1 MDPSKAEDYNNPA
14 QIARVTTESWVS
26 KNMYCPACL
35 NDELEHTRTGKPV
48 VDYKCPACDE
58 SYQLKSK
65 KTPFRKKISN
75 SAYQNKIDAIRKGTI
90 PNFAFLR
97 YDPGDWIVKELF
109 VVPKHFMTKTI
120 IEKRKPLSD
129 EARRSGWVG
138 SNILLGNLPNDARI
152 SIIQDEHEINRE
164 FVKVRWNRFS
174 FMQKQTVESRGWLS
188 DVLMCIRRMNEST
201 FTLQQVY
208 DFEGELSELHPKNK
222 HIRPKIR
229 QQLQVLRD
237 KGVIDFLGDGWYQ
250 IRDLEAAEK

>member
-1 MDPSKAEDYNNPA
+1 MDPSLAEDYKNPA
-14 QIARVTTESWVS
+14 QIARVTTESWVEN
-26 KNMYCPACL
+26 NMYCPACL
-35 NDELEHTRTGKPV
+35 EDKLNPTRTGKPV

-65 KTPFRKKISN
+65 KAPFSKKVSN
-75 SAYQNKIDAIRKGTI
+75 SAYKNKIDAIHKGTI

-97 YDPGDWIVKELF
+97 YDSDNWIVKELF
-109 VVPKHFMTKTI
+109 VVPKHFMTKSI
-120 IEKRKPLSD
+120 IEKRDPLSE

-138 SNILLGNLPNDARI
+138 SNILLGNLPTDARV
-152 SIIQDEHEINRE
+152 SIIQDEHKVNRE
-164 FVKVRWNRFS
+164 FVNVRWNQFS

-188 DVLMCIRRMNEST
+188 DVLMCIRRIDDRT

-208 DFEGELSELHPKNK
+208 EFEEELSELHPKNK